1 MVLSNEHPGA
11 LPAPDQGSAALNR
24 NATMLAR
31 LIAEGR
37 LGPGVGVT
45 ARGRKDGAG
54 VQAMAILSA
63 MAMARFVGCS
73 YRHSPFA
80 SVAHAEGTPEDWAR
94 RWEGFLNF
102 GDGEALVP
110 EDAELVPMSAAL
122 QDPDAY
128 HGRPIVIVE
137 PVFGLSG
144 EVGVAIRDALRAELR
159 ARYWRGPKVAIP
171 SHRAPEGLTAA
182 VHLRRGDV
190 SLTRNA
196 NRYAPDEV
204 VLRQIA
210 RLREAVAP
218 FGRTLTVNLYSEGTV
233 EDFRAF
239 ADAGCILHVSE
250 DTFESFHNMVT
261 ADILVNATSTFSY
274 VAGLLSR
281 GIVLDHR
288 RGTPGFSDWVN
299 RRGNGDISIKRVRQ
313 ALLAR
318 SGWLERCA
326 FQIRRRWP
334 RQ

>member
-1 MVLSNEHPGA
+1 MVLSHEHPGA
-11 LPAPDQGSAALNR
+11 VPPPDQGSGALNR
-24 NATMLAR
+24 NATLLAR
-31 LIAEGR
+31 LVAEGR
-37 LGPGVGVT
+37 LGPGIGVT

-54 VQAMAILSA
+54 AQAMAILSA

-73 YRHSPFA
+73 YLHSPFA
-80 SVAHAEGTPEDWAR
+80 SVAHAEGTPQDWAR
-94 RWEGFLNF
+94 RWESFLNF

-110 EDAELVPMSAAL
+110 TDAELVPMSVAL
-122 QDPDAY
+122 HDPDAY
-128 HGRPIVIVE
+128 RGRPIVIVE
-137 PVFGLSG
+137 PVFDLSG
-144 EVGVAIRDALRAELR
+144 EVGVAIRDGLRGALRAK
-159 ARYWRGPKVAIP
+159 YWRSPKAAIP
-171 SHRAPEGLTAA
+171 SHRAPQGLTAA

-196 NRYAPDEV
+196 NRYAHDEV

-210 RLREAVAP
+210 RLRDAVAP
-218 FGRTLTVNLYSEGTV
+218 FGRMLTVNLYSQGSV

-239 ADAGCILHVSE
+239 TDAGCILHVSE

-288 RGTPGFSDWVN
+288 RAPGFSNWVS

-326 FQIRRRWP
+326 FRIRRRWP
-334 RQ
+334 SQ